1 MDSINKTQ
9 EEEEAE
15 VQAEEDATKLQLQ
28 LIVGGQWPK
37 KNKIE
42 NCTQQTE

>member
-15 VQAEEDATKLQLQ
+15 VQAEDATKLQLQ
-28 LIVGGQWPK
+28 LIVGGQ
-37 KNKIE
+37 
-42 NCTQQTE
+42 

>member
-9 EEEEAE
+9 EEEEEAE
-15 VQAEEDATKLQLQ
+15 VQAEDATKLQLQ